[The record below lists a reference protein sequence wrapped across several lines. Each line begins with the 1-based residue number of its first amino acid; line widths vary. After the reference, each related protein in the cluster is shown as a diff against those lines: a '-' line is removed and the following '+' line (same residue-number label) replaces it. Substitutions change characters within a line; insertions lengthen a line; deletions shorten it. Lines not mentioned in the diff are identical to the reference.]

1 MANWYCGREA
11 AKRASSIWGIEHNP
25 IIARA
30 IESASRDFDRQT
42 RRFFIPK
49 TETRLYRWPP
59 RAPGPSSILWL
70 DQDLISVTTLQSEAQ
85 NASPTTI
92 ASSDYFLEPNNDGP
106 PYHRVEIDLS
116 STAAFQSGDTPQ
128 RSISVV
134 GDWGYSADT
143 KTGGTVSSGLSS
155 DAAATEF
162 VCSDGSL
169 IDVGDTILVDSERL
183 FVVEK
188 TGAALG
194 SKLIDGALAQN
205 KAEVAITLDASPG
218 VLAGE
223 VMRID
228 SELMFIQSISGTTA
242 TVIRAYD
249 GSVLAAHSNDTAIHI
264 FRTLTVERAA
274 NGSTAATHADS
285 AAISVYEPPFNIAE
299 VCMGRAIAS
308 YHQQQSGWGRTIGPA
323 EGALE
328 FRGITLNQRW
338 HDVVEEYRRSSGP
351 RAI

>member
-1 MANWYCGREA
+1 VANWYCGREA
-11 AKRASSIWGIEHNP
+11 AKRASSIWGVEHNP

-59 RAPGPSSILWL
+59 RQPGPSTTLWL

-92 ASSDYFLEPNNDGP
+92 ASSDFFLEPNNQGP

-143 KTGGTVSSGLSS
+143 KSAGTVASGLAS
-155 DAAATEF
+155 DAAATEL

-169 IDVGDTILVDSERL
+169 VDVGSTILIESERL
-183 FVVEK
+183 FITEK
-188 TGAALG
+188 AGAALG
-194 SKLIDGALAQN
+194 SKLIDGALVQN
-205 KAEVAITLDASPG
+205 KAEVAITLDSSPG

-223 VMRID
+223 VMRLD
-228 SELMFIQSISGTTA
+228 SELMLIQSISGTTA

-249 GSVLAAHSNDTAIHI
+249 GSVLATHSDDTAIHI
-264 FRTLTVERAA
+264 FRTLTVERGA
-274 NGSTAATHADS
+274 NGSTAATHANS
-285 AAISVYEPPFNIAE
+285 TAISIYEPPFNISE

-308 YHQQQSGWGRTIGPA
+308 YHQQQAGWGRTIGPGEA
-323 EGALE
+323 ALE
-328 FRGITLNQRW
+328 FRGISLNQRW
-338 HDVVEEYRRSSGP
+338 DDVVTEYRRYSGP